1 MPKADQ
7 LVEQTKRAPISEAT
21 DPLSFVTLSWLTDMV
36 KEGTK
41 RPLLQSD
48 MPQVPKSSTSAA
60 VAAFMDPFQS
70 KLKLYLAGHDQSAKK
85 PTFFSDFWKRIGPT
99 WTVSVLLDV
108 VATFLQTTQPVV
120 LAAILNYIMTG
131 DSQFFITSPAAL
143 ATTFFLM
150 TFLSVIFKQ
159 IIEQMFRKMRFNV
172 RTVLMTSIYA
182 KALKLSNASSM
193 EFSKGRVLQ
202 MINVDI
208 EQVSDIVERA
218 HLAILIPIQ
227 LAFTFYY
234 LVKLFGRDLYP
245 VGIVA
250 AIFFVFAPVMLL
262 VFGKFQTVYLAG
274 GDKRVRYLREILEGM
289 RMIKLRGQEAFF
301 SKNMADIRATQ
312 LRAMRVM
319 YIAILFFIFFVIAV
333 PYAMIIGTFTVYSL
347 SHEILSPAVI
357 FPAITYFMNIFQPF
371 QALPQICTMIGM
383 AIISWNRIRAF
394 MVSSESE
401 LVTEEASKNA
411 LHAIE
416 IRNATFKWE
425 VAAADENADKSD
437 KSSESKGKKSEPE
450 ISQDKTE
457 EEASSTAE
465 VEPLFKN
472 LNVNIPVGKLTAVVG
487 TVGSGK
493 SSFFSACIGEMTC
506 LEGDVKIFGSM
517 ALCQQQPWLMSL
529 NLREN
534 ILFGREFDQKKMD
547 ETIRV
552 CGLEVDLEQLP
563 QGLDTEVGE
572 KGISL
577 SGGQKARVAL
587 ARAVYSNADTY
598 LLDDPIA
605 ALDAHVGKHVFEE
618 CIVGALNSKTRV
630 LITHHLHVLSQVDHV
645 IVLDHGKV
653 VEQGAFADLANANG
667 PLSELLKHHTQEKE
681 QEEEDNKKTEKKKA
695 IVKKKVSVE
704 NQEKSADALIAE
716 EDRQTGA
723 VASKFFVNYFRAGGY
738 LPFALF
744 LFFGLM
750 YAVFNFFT
758 NLWLSYWSFDST
770 MGQTRFGLR
779 PNDYILVYAGIV
791 AVNFACAPHINGS
804 SQYKSYIAAKK
815 YHAGALDGLLSAP
828 MSFFESQPIGRI
840 LNRLTKD
847 IEALDLMLWNDSL
860 NCIIVNAMLIVG
872 IAQAVYGT
880 LWTLIFLAFMTVLY
894 YYMLRMYRANM
905 REIKRL
911 VAGAKSPL
919 NAYISECIGGTSTIR
934 AFQSAQVTVE
944 KQRLL
949 MDESIRPAWTQ
960 ENVANWFQIRLQL
973 FLSLIVLF
981 LSFFALYGKQDAGVM
996 GLALTGAISLT
1007 EMFMPSL
1014 IVISRTEANFVAV
1027 ERLDL
1032 YCNDLPKEAP
1042 PRLDTDPSSA
1052 SWPSE
1057 GRIAISNLEVKYASK
1072 AESVIKDLTVE
1083 FRGSEK
1089 VGVVGR
1095 TGSGKST
1102 LMTALFR
1109 IVEAKNGT
1117 IAIDGV
1123 DISKIGL
1130 HTLRSRLQ
1138 IIPQEPVLF
1147 TGTMRTNIDIEGS
1160 FSDQQIWEALE
1171 LVGMKEYVSE
1181 LPEKLDAPVSEH
1193 GENLSVGQR
1202 QLMMLASAICHR
1214 PKILVMDEAS
1224 SSVDQAADLL
1234 IQASIRTHFKDTT
1247 VISIAHR
1254 VNSIA
1259 DFDRIMVLDAG
1270 SLVEFDTPAAL
1281 LERPGGVFKSLVDAT
1296 GAANAAIVADIA
1308 RRHAN

>member
-1 MPKADQ
+1 MPKADHVLEQ
-7 LVEQTKRAPISEAT
+7 AKLVPISEAT
-21 DPLSFVTLSWLTDMV
+21 DPLSFVTLSWLTGMV
-36 KEGTK
+36 KEGTR

-48 MPQVPKSSTSAA
+48 MPDVPKSSTSAA

-70 KLKLYLAGHDQSAKK
+70 KLKLYLDGHDQSAKK
-85 PTFFSDFWKRIGPT
+85 PTFFVDFWTRIGPT

-120 LAAILNYIMTG
+120 LAAILNHIMTG
-131 DSQFFITSPAAL
+131 DSQFFITGPAAL

-159 IIEQMFRKMRFNV
+159 IVEQMFRKMRYNV

-218 HLAILIPIQ
+218 HLAILIPFQ

-250 AIFFVFAPVMLL
+250 AIFFVFAPLL
-262 VFGKFQTVYLAG
+262 LIVFGKFQTVYLAG

-289 RMIKLRGQEAFF
+289 RMIKLRGQEDFF
-301 SKNMADIRATQ
+301 SKNMADVRATQ
-312 LRAMRVM
+312 LRAIRVM
-319 YIAILFFIFFVIAV
+319 YFATLFFIFFVIAV
-333 PYAMIIGTFTVYSL
+333 PFAMIIGTFTVYSQ
-347 SHEILSPAVI
+347 SHEVLSPAVI
-357 FPAITYFMNIFQPF
+357 FPAINYFMNIFQPF
-371 QALPQICTMIGM
+371 QTLPQICTMIGM

-394 MVSSESE
+394 MISSESE
-401 LVTEEASKNA
+401 LATQEASENS

-425 VAAADENADKSD
+425 VAPDETAEKSD
-437 KSSESKGKKSEPE
+437 KPAERKEKSKPENSKDKKSEE
-450 ISQDKTE
+450 G
-457 EEASSTAE
+457 SSTAD
-465 VEPLFKN
+465 VEPLFKD

-506 LEGDVKIFGSM
+506 LEGEVKIFGSL

-534 ILFGREFDQKKMD
+534 ILFGREFDQKTMD

-563 QGLDTEVGE
+563 EGLDTEVGE

-577 SGGQKARVAL
+577 SGGQKARIAL

-605 ALDAHVGKHVFEE
+605 ALDAHVGKHVFDE
-618 CIVGALNSKTRV
+618 CIVRALNSKTRV

-653 VEQGAFADLANANG
+653 VEQGSYADLANANG
-667 PLSELLKHHTQEKE
+667 ALSDLLKHHTQEKK
-681 QEEEDNKKTEKKKA
+681 EEEDSKTTEKKKA
-695 IVKKKVSVE
+695 IVKKKASVE
-704 NQEKSADALIAE
+704 NQEKSAGLIAE

-723 VASKFFVNYFRAGGY
+723 VASKFFLNYFKAGGY
-738 LPFALF
+738 LPFVLF
-744 LFFGLM
+744 LFFGAM
-750 YAVFNFFT
+750 YGLFNFFM
-758 NLWLSYWSFDST
+758 NLWLSYWSYDTT

-779 PNDYILVYAGIV
+779 PKDYIIVYAGIC
-791 AVNFACAPHINGS
+791 AVNFACAPLLTACAQYS
-804 SQYKSYIAAKK
+804 SYAAAKK
-815 YHAGALDGLLSAP
+815 YHSGALDGLLAAP

-847 IEALDLMLWNDSL
+847 IEALDMMLWNDSI
-860 NCIIVNAMLIVG
+860 NCIIVNAILLVG

-880 LWTLIFLAFMTVLY
+880 LWTLIFLVFMSVLY
-894 YYMLRMYRANM
+894 YYMLKMYRANM

-934 AFQSAQVTVE
+934 AFQSAQITVE
-944 KQRLL
+944 KQRFL

-981 LSFFALYGKQDAGVM
+981 LSFFALYGNQDAGVM
-996 GLALTGAISLT
+996 GLALSGAISLT

-1042 PRLDTDPSSA
+1042 RHIDTDPSNG

-1057 GRIAISNLEVKYASK
+1057 GRIAISHLEVKYASK
-1072 AESVIKDLTVE
+1072 AESVIKDLSVE

-1109 IVEAKNGT
+1109 IVEAKNGS
-1117 IAIDGV
+1117 IVIDGV

-1147 TGTMRTNIDIEGS
+1147 TGTIRTNIDIEGS
-1160 FSDQQIWEALE
+1160 FTDQQIWEALE
-1171 LVGMKEYVSE
+1171 LVGLKEYVSE

-1234 IQASIRTHFKDTT
+1234 IQSSIRTHFKNTT

-1259 DFDRIMVLDAG
+1259 DFDRILVLDAG

-1281 LERPGGVFKSLVDAT
+1281 LKRPDGVFKSLVDAT

-1308 RRHAN
+1308 RKHVN